1 MCGNPPGLATDK
13 EQLVEILA
21 AVEDLRALGA
31 GQDYTRNPLLC
42 GSWRLVFTTEK
53 ARWEALLTRK
63 GCRALP

>member
-1 MCGNPPGLATDK
+1 M
-13 EQLVEILA
+13 EILA

-53 ARWEALLTRK
+53 ARWEALLTRT